1 MLEEFHDLPP
11 EQAEFVK
18 AQMRIPNEMVQPMF
32 DVLERGRVSPGV
44 GEKLGGLL
52 PPKDIDHVVQILMRP
67 PWEARRAADE
77 GVASVASP
85 RRTGTTPRGITP
97 V

>member
-1 MLEEFHDLPP
+1 VPPDKPEFI
-11 EQAEFVK
+11 K

-52 PPKDIDHVVQILMRP
+52 PAKEI
-67 PWEARRAADE
+67 
-77 GVASVASP
+77 
-85 RRTGTTPRGITP
+85 
-97 V
+97 